1 MGAMAR
7 TTRQRAAV
15 RAVFAGLDGF
25 HSAQEVHAL
34 LRSAG
39 DPVGLS
45 TVYRAVQSLADAGE
59 LDSIR
64 TDSGEALYRRCSR
77 QHHHHLVCRECGRTV
92 EVAGATLERC
102 ADSGADEHGFPDV
115 SHTLEI
121 VCTCAACRVVPA
133 ENSQRAAP
141 RTARVR
147 GAARSTA
154 GVTA

>member
-1 MGAMAR
+1 MADMAR

-45 TVYRAVQSLADAGE
+45 TVYRAVQSLADDGE

-64 TDSGEALYRRCSR
+64 TDSGEALYRRCST
-77 QHHHHLVCRECGRTV
+77 QHHHHLVCRHCGRTV
-92 EVAGATLERC
+92 EVAGPTVEAW
-102 ADSGADEHGFPDV
+102 ADRVAGENGFADV

-121 VCTCAACRVVPA
+121 VGTCSSCR
-133 ENSQRAAP
+133 
-141 RTARVR
+141 
-147 GAARSTA
+147 G
-154 GVTA
+154 

>member
-1 MGAMAR
+1 MADMAR

-25 HSAQEVHAL
+25 HSAQELHAL

-45 TVYRAVQSLADAGE
+45 TVYRAVQSLADDGE

-64 TDSGEALYRRCSR
+64 TDSGEALYRRCSTS
-77 QHHHHLVCRECGRTV
+77 HHHHLVCRACGRTV
-92 EVAGATLERC
+92 EVAGPTVERW
-102 ADSGADEHGFPDV
+102 ADRVADEHGFADV

-121 VCTCAACRVVPA
+121 FGTCADC
-133 ENSQRAAP
+133 
-141 RTARVR
+141 R
-147 GAARSTA
+147 GAVSSPGA
-154 GVTA
+154 GP